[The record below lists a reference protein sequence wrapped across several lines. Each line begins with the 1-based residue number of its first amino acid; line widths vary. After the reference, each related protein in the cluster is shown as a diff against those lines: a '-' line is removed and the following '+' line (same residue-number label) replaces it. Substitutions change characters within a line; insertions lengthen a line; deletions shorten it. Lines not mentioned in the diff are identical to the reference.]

1 MARKK
6 KPDRERKSHL
16 VTARLNDIQYEHV
29 CNAAND
35 AGLSISDYLRH
46 QAVFGKVE
54 NHIQIV
60 ADFKELEAITRELSA
75 IGNNLNQLTRY
86 FNAGGPATMEMYA
99 MLTHCINQL
108 MEMRSTVM
116 ELGGE
121 VRGCLKAPG

>member
-1 MARKK
+1 MARKEDNEK
-6 KPDRERKSHL
+6 KTRL
-16 VTARLNDIQYEHV
+16 VTVRLTSEEYV
-29 CNAAND
+29 
-35 AGLSISDYLRH
+35 GL
-46 QAVFGKVE
+46 AK
-54 NHIQIV
+54 
-60 ADFKELEAITRELSA
+60 LEEIGREFSR